1 MPVVLD
7 ASTVLSWS
15 FVDERDA
22 NARASAKVVLAEGA
36 VVPVIWYLETQ
47 NALLTAE
54 RRKRL
59 TATEVV
65 TIWQQLAALP
75 IEIEP
80 IGPALTFGGELDTAR
95 RMDLSV
101 YDAAYLE
108 LGLRRGMKVMTR
120 DARLG
125 AAAEKL
131 RIRWDG

>member
-22 NARASAKVVLAEGA
+22 KARASARVVLDEGA
-36 VVPVIWYLETQ
+36 VVPAIWCLEIQ
-47 NALLTAE
+47 NALLAAE
-54 RRKRL
+54 RRKRV
-59 TATEVV
+59 TVAEVAT
-65 TIWQQLAALP
+65 ILHQLAALP

-80 IGPALTFGGELDTAR
+80 VGPTLTFGGELDTAR

-120 DARLG
+120 DAKLG
-125 AAAEKL
+125 GAAEKL
-131 RIRWDG
+131 RIRWVG